1 MERFRKERNDEIKEA
16 IGEGMQTSKLN
27 RFGRSTYTWEAKR
40 NKTLKLY
47 IDAAIK
53 TRNEFLR
60 KFKDASKKG
69 TEEYKR
75 LESLIDIIFPYFRYI
90 AKVNQN
96 KYQTQV
102 TRIRDEL
109 VAKILEGK
117 DINKKDYQFL
127 TSPNIHIVKEFSTYA
142 DRKGE
147 KVEVESRQ
155 MGQVPIDYKEEDDSP
170 TSFKDLMEREMAE
183 SENVVD
189 AVERVTQNVVEGKV
203 QDDDAEE
210 NFEEL
215 VAEESAISEFQE
227 NQSERIKEI
236 ADEKG
241 IDISEVTEEMLTE
254 TVEEVLEEKEKK
266 EGKDKRRIK
275 FPSRRTRDIEREED
289 EEVENIIE
297 DIASEDGDRRVITTE
312 DILAFQRDL
321 DKN

>member
-1 MERFRKERNDEIKEA
+1 
-16 IGEGMQTSKLN
+16 
-27 RFGRSTYTWEAKR
+27 
-40 NKTLKLY
+40 
-47 IDAAIK
+47 
-53 TRNEFLR
+53 
-60 KFKDASKKG
+60 
-69 TEEYKR
+69 
-75 LESLIDIIFPYFRYI
+75 
-90 AKVNQN
+90 
-96 KYQTQV
+96 
-102 TRIRDEL
+102 
-109 VAKILEGK
+109 
-117 DINKKDYQFL
+117 
-127 TSPNIHIVKEFSTYA
+127 
-142 DRKGE
+142 
-147 KVEVESRQ
+147 
-155 MGQVPIDYKEEDDSP
+155 MGQIPIDYKEEDDSP

-254 TVEEVLEEKEKK
+254 TVEDVLEEKEKK
-266 EGKDKRRIK
+266 EVKDKRRIK

-297 DIASEDGDRRVITTE
+297 DIASEDGDKKVITME

-321 DKN
+321 DRN